1 MGLMEPTREDSET
14 VQRLK
19 MRLWNVSTMLR
30 NEPLSSLNFERC
42 VNELTSI
49 WKAWGQEGGAS
60 CERSINQSGRIPDDV
75 LNDEQIVDK
84 LPVLFRTLRGQRVD
98 DEDLEDLVKRIKRA

>member
-30 NEPLSSLNFERC
+30 NEELSSLNFERC

-60 CERSINQSGRIPDDV
+60 CERSINQNGGRDV
-75 LNDEQIVDK
+75 
-84 LPVLFRTLRGQRVD
+84 
-98 DEDLEDLVKRIKRA
+98 